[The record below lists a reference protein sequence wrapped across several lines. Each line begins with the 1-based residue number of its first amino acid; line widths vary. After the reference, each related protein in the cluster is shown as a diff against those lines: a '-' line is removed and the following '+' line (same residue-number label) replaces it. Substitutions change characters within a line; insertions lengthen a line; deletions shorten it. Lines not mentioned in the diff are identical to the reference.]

1 MHIGAG
7 ELASI
12 DIDLRTVHHLRR
24 GEGGGVGKGGP
35 LWSPAVNRLLMVAC
49 TTAALL
55 FEEKGIESA
64 YSQIFSATSDRI
76 GNVLQLALNEQL

>member
-1 MHIGAG
+1 MALLHGLLG
-7 ELASI
+7 EF
-12 DIDLRTVHHLRR
+12 
-24 GEGGGVGKGGP
+24 
-35 LWSPAVNRLLMVAC
+35 

>member
-1 MHIGAG
+1 MNKS
-7 ELASI
+7 LV
-12 DIDLRTVHHLRR
+12 L
-24 GEGGGVGKGGP
+24 VGMN
-35 LWSPAVNRLLMVAC
+35 VR